1 MLVTNLKDVSLNL
14 FCLQYEHDINQPTR
28 IQIKKKMLDA
38 NIHAAKH
45 GSLTLLYQATTD
57 PKLHRLS

>member
-1 MLVTNLKDVSLNL
+1 MVVTNLKDVSLIL

-28 IQIKKKMLDA
+28 IQIKKMLDA